1 MAGKKKKRWGGGDDD
16 VKKNVHQVEKIGS
29 LEL

>member
-1 MAGKKKKRWGGGDDD
+1 MAGKKKKRWGGGDD
-16 VKKNVHQVEKIGS
+16 KKNVHQVEKIGS